1 MQRKKYGSVVSP
13 GCVGVVDG
21 LLAEVPNLDP
31 SEFIDIGAIQSKFW
45 NRKGYPALN
54 IIANCDAHARYN
66 SVEIRWPGGTNDVI
80 AYNQSDLYH
89 VVHTLLPIDY
99 YLGWDEALK
108 SLKDGKHITPYSGN
122 EIKEAMESG
131 NHVFY
136 LFSIFLFFIYFVYYF
151 YLLFFHRMLL
161 I

>member
-1 MQRKKYGSVVSP
+1 MQRKKYGFVVTS

-21 LLAEVPNLDP
+21 FLAEIENLDL
-31 SEFIDIGAIQSKFW
+31 SEFIDIGAIPSKFW

-80 AYNQSDLYH
+80 AYNQSHLFH
-89 VVHTLLPIDY
+89 AVQTQLSTDY

-108 SLKDGKHITPYSGN
+108 SLKDGKHITPYSGG
-122 EIKEAMESG
+122 EIKEAMACG
-131 NHVFY
+131 NIVII
-136 LFSIFLFFIYFVYYF
+136 LL
-151 YLLFFHRMLL
+151 LLF
-161 I
+161 